1 MNKIE
6 ELKKDIDKNSITHGS
21 LPFWSWNDRL
31 DEDELRRQIRIMKKL
46 GMNGFFMHA
55 RCGLETEYLSDEWYS
70 CVKACIDEAK
80 KQGMKRGHTMKTD
93 GLADLPEEYCW
104 MIRLIRRSTLNLQ
117 SRNRILNVMNFFSA
131 YIFSVEIR
139 SASVSATA
147 VQRNIILYI

>member
-80 KQGMKRGHTMKTD
+80 KQGMEAWVAKPRE
-93 GLADLPEEYCW
+93 P
-104 MIRLIRRSTLNLQ
+104 
-117 SRNRILNVMNFFSA
+117 
-131 YIFSVEIR
+131 
-139 SASVSATA
+139 
-147 VQRNIILYI
+147 